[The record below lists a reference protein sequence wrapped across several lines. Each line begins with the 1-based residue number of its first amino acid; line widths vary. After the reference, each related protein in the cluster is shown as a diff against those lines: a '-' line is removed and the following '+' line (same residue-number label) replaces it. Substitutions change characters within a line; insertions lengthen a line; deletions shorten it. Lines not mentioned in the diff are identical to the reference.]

1 MTVSCLFLTST
12 LPSTSV
18 RSGTHG
24 NILLTVRQQAAKRL
38 PPAQRR
44 AQVLEAART
53 VFARDGFAGG
63 SAAAVAREAGVTRSL
78 VHHYF
83 ASRRKLFLAVLEE
96 LAERLPAAIRTDLV
110 GLPLD
115 EVVRTNA
122 ASLLDAVE
130 RDRDAWVA
138 LLATAGADP
147 DVEQILDRAR
157 DRAIDKMLVNQR
169 AALGDVPELR
179 LVLRVYLGAAEAAL
193 AEWTVHQRATRAQAE
208 MIVRETLLAMVAEV
222 LPRLADEED

>member
-1 MTVSCLFLTST
+1 M
-12 LPSTSV
+12 
-18 RSGTHG
+18 
-24 NILLTVRQQAAKRL
+24 
-38 PPAQRR
+38 
-44 AQVLEAART
+44 LEAART
-53 VFARDGFAGG
+53 VFARDGFAGA
-63 SAAAVAREAGVTRSL
+63 SAAAVAREAGVTRGL

-83 ASRRKLFLAVLEE
+83 ASRRKLFLGVLEE
-96 LAERLPAAIRTDLV
+96 LAARLPAAIRTDLA

-138 LLATAGADP
+138 LLAAAGSDP
-147 DVEQILDRAR
+147 DIEEILDRAR

-193 AEWTVHQRATRAQAE
+193 AEWTVHGRATRAQAE
-208 MIVRETLLAMVAEV
+208 VMVRETLLAMIAEV
-222 LPRLADEED
+222 LPRLTEEAD